1 MFLVIMVAIFGGL
14 RPSLVSGPVNLTNAR
29 KRQKPPPTVAPI
41 DGAGFVLGQAKGSAY
56 ARVTSDPAKVAIICL
71 S

>member
-1 MFLVIMVAIFGGL
+1 M
-14 RPSLVSGPVNLTNAR
+14 PEKDKS
-29 KRQKPPPTVAPI
+29 PPAVAPI